1 MIEVYV
7 NSIMVKSAKTDHTN
21 QPIGVQEISDL
32 FTDSVFKKTEARKNG
47 GPVNLA
53 PQLCILYYILLYE
66 ETLESQRKNLG
77 MFGSDTRSNFLSLT
91 WTATIQA
98 ILDVNWEKY

>member
-1 MIEVYV
+1 MHPLLPSLIEVYV

-32 FTDSVFKKTEARKNG
+32 FTDSVFKKPDLKKAGK
-47 GPVNLA
+47 PVNLA

-77 MFGSDTRSNFLSLT
+77 KTLIG
-91 WTATIQA
+91 
-98 ILDVNWEKY
+98 

>member
-1 MIEVYV
+1 
-7 NSIMVKSAKTDHTN
+7 MVKSAKTDHTN

-32 FTDSVFKKTEARKNG
+32 FTDSVFKKPDLRKAG
-47 GPVNLA
+47 KPVNLA

-77 MFGSDTRSNFLSLT
+77 KTLICKRMKKSSPDCTSV
-91 WTATIQA
+91 
-98 ILDVNWEKY
+98 VNYL

>member
-47 GPVNLA
+47 RPVNLT
-53 PQLCILYYILLYE
+53 PQLCLLYYILLYE

-77 MFGSDTRSNFLSLT
+77 MYGQFFGG
-91 WTATIQA
+91 
-98 ILDVNWEKY
+98 